1 MMMRILLLGSTGQLG
16 WELERSL
23 APLGQVEALDYP
35 QIDLTK
41 LDTIVPRLREFQPQL
56 IVNAAA
62 YTAVDKAESEVDLA
76 MAVNAVAP
84 GVLAEEAKKMNA
96 TLIHYSTDYVFDGN
110 KSSPY
115 YETDKPNPI
124 NVYGKSKLA
133 GERAVEEVHGNHLI
147 LRTAWVYSMR
157 RDSFVTKVLQWSRK
171 QKTLKLVT
179 DQVSNPT
186 WARGLAEITALLIA
200 RAGNGPAAWINGYAG
215 LYHLAG
221 DGYASRY
228 EWGQEI
234 LQLDPM
240 REEQIVEDMLPSNSN
255 DFPTPAQRPLFSAL
269 NCDYFVRTFDLHLPD
284 WKPTLKL
291 ALSR

>member
-1 MMMRILLLGSTGQLG
+1 MMRILLLGSTGQLG

-35 QIDLTK
+35 QVDLTK
-41 LDTIVPRLREFQPQL
+41 LDTIVLRLREFQPQL

-62 YTAVDKAESEVDLA
+62 YTAVDKAEGEIDLA
-76 MAVNAVAP
+76 MAINAVAP
-84 GVLAEEAKKMNA
+84 GVLAEEAIKMNA

-110 KSSPY
+110 KASPY

-133 GERAVEEVHGNHLI
+133 GERAVEEVDGNHLI

-157 RDSFVTKVLQWSRK
+157 RDSFVTKVLQWSRR

-200 RAGNGPAAWINGYAG
+200 RAGKDPVSWIKGRIG

-221 DGYASRY
+221 DGYASRF

-234 LQLDPM
+234 LRLDPM
-240 REEQIVEDMLPSNSN
+240 REEQIVEDLLPATTD
-255 DFPTPAQRPLFSAL
+255 DFPTSAQRPLFSAL
-269 NCDYFVRTFDLHLPD
+269 DCDLFARTFELRLPN
-284 WKPTLKL
+284 WKKALQL
-291 ALSR
+291 AL

>member
-1 MMMRILLLGSTGQLG
+1 MRILLLGSTGQLG

-23 APLGQVEALDYP
+23 AQLGRVEALDYP
-35 QIDLTK
+35 QVDLNK

-56 IVNAAA
+56 IVNATA

-76 MAVNAVAP
+76 MAINAVAP
-84 GVLAEEAKKMNA
+84 GVLAEEAKRSNA
-96 TLIHYSTDYVFDGN
+96 VLIHYSTDYVFDG
-110 KSSPY
+110 KKGIPY
-115 YETDKPNPI
+115 IESDQPKPVNM
-124 NVYGKSKLA
+124 YGTSKLA
-133 GERAVEEVHGNHLI
+133 GERAIEKAGGTYLI

-157 RDSFVTKVLQWSRK
+157 RDSFVTKVLQWSRR

-200 RAGNGPAAWINGYAG
+200 RAGKDPAPWIKDRIG

-221 DGYASRY
+221 DGYASRF

-234 LQLDPM
+234 LRLDPM
-240 REEQIVEDMLPSNSN
+240 REEQIVEDVLPATTN

-269 NCDYFVRTFDLHLPD
+269 DCDLFARTFELRLPD
-284 WKPTLKL
+284 WKKALQL
-291 ALSR
+291 AL